1 MQNYCQEADNVF
13 ETKLFF
19 MDRLIVVLHINSI

>member
-1 MQNYCQEADNVF
+1 MQNYCQEADVF